1 MRGSVETSF
10 SLIRD
15 IFSSKDAY
23 MLIYARK
30 PESSTVDALNLTN
43 NSSASTPLTVVNGSG
58 KEMTSVTTPT
68 SVPVPPQRAQ
78 DVVRTLNTAHDEAC
92 RQFLSR

>member
-1 MRGSVETSF
+1 
-10 SLIRD
+10 
-15 IFSSKDAY
+15 

-30 PESSTVDALNLTN
+30 PESSTIDASNLTN
-43 NSSASTPLTVVNGSG
+43 SSSASTLLTGVNGAG

-68 SVPVPPQRAQ
+68 AIPVPPQRAQ